1 MKQQLKNA
9 IDKIKISEN
18 FIEET
23 AEKMKGARKPKIQ
36 WVKYTSVAAAVLVIS
51 AIAIVG
57 TSYHNNSLDNYNAL
71 MIKNDDF
78 YSSDDSTAGSNLT
91 NDETLKTSEM
101 QENDPEEE
109 VKVTDN
115 IINPETA
122 SGSEKVQT
130 QEQKEIEADEAPQKN
145 SNTESGTVNAET
157 EIVQDNQTMKPE
169 SDKINKDE
177 KMESIEM
184 DSTDKTV
191 DRDIEAIFPT
201 NRLNFSISS
210 GYKDIHEAVWD
221 IRSLNPV
228 NNDFYKAVNGFSARS
243 SAAVLADSNGNSNF
257 SPISLYYVISMIASG
272 AEGENKQELMNAL
285 GMSDIGTDLMSSQ
298 SGNLFKRLVIDY
310 PLEIANSVWINKA
323 ALNGASIGFKESF
336 VKNML
341 NNFFT
346 SVFREDFSNSEAD
359 KKMNDWV
366 IKNTSGKLNPNFDHS
381 VNYQDFIMSIVNTIT
396 FNGDWEYKF
405 DPSLNTIEEFNT
417 GDKKVK
423 CEFMNAYYENS
434 WFYEG
439 DGYKKV
445 VLGLE
450 GTEMSFYLPDDGVDV
465 HSIISSEKKVTDI
478 LAKNSEKDVYANI
491 TLKLP
496 KFAFES
502 KNDDLADKM
511 RKLGI
516 NLAFDRDID
525 INKFSGIT
533 EDVPLFISKIEQG
546 TYIGINE
553 KGVEASA
560 YTNADLTAGSGIEL
574 DMPVPIDIT
583 IKFDKPFIYTITTK
597 DGIVLFVGIVK
608 NPLEG

>member
-1 MKQQLKNA
+1 MKQQFKNA

-101 QENDPEEE
+101 QESDPEEE

-359 KKMNDWV
+359 KKMNGWV

-381 VNYQDFIMSIVNTIT
+381 GNYQDFIMSIVNTIT
-396 FNGDWEYKF
+396 FNGEWEYKF

-502 KNDDLADKM
+502 KNDDLADQM

-553 KGVEASA
+553 RGVEASA

-574 DMPVPIDIT
+574 DMPVPVDIT

>member
-1 MKQQLKNA
+1 MKQQFKNA

-57 TSYHNNSLDNYNAL
+57 NSYHNKSLDNYNAL

-78 YSSDDSTAGSNLT
+78 YGSDDSTAGSNLT
-91 NDETLKTSEM
+91 NDETLKTSET
-101 QENDPEEE
+101 QESGSEEE
-109 VKVTDN
+109 VEVTDN

-145 SNTESGTVNAET
+145 SNTGSGTVNAET
-157 EIVQDNQTMKPE
+157 EIVQDNQTMKSE

-228 NNDFYKAVNGFSARS
+228 NKDFYKAVNGFSARS

-323 ALNGASIGFKESF
+323 ALNGESIGFKESF

-381 VNYQDFIMSIVNTIT
+381 GNYQDFIMSIVNTIT
-396 FNGDWEYKF
+396 FNGEWEYKF

-417 GDKKVK
+417 DDKKVK

-465 HSIISSEKKVTDI
+465 HSIIASEKKVTDI

-502 KNDDLADKM
+502 KNDDLADHM

-574 DMPVPIDIT
+574 NMPVPVDIT
-583 IKFDKPFIYTITTK
+583 IKFDRPFIYTITTK
-597 DGIVLFVGIVK
+597 DGIVLFIGIVK

>member
-201 NRLNFSISS
+201 NRLNFSITS

-553 KGVEASA
+553 RGVEASA

-574 DMPVPIDIT
+574 DMPVPVDIT